1 MKIVQF
7 AAVAFRY
14 WEGSERSQHSQ
25 HSWLEMGISPQ
36 STHLPPLGRGQGS
49 RQESLHGQQQA
60 PWAAK
65 PHAAGEEQSLP
76 AGKRTHNVPPPA
88 GVGCQPDVI
97 PWHSSSQPIP

>member
-25 HSWLEMGISPQ
+25 HSWLEMGTSPQ

-49 RQESLHGQQQA
+49 RQES
-60 PWAAK
+60 
-65 PHAAGEEQSLP
+65 
-76 AGKRTHNVPPPA
+76 
-88 GVGCQPDVI
+88 
-97 PWHSSSQPIP
+97 